1 MARRSNLPLA
11 LGILALIVGAAMV
24 LLVLRND
31 DDTSTT
37 SRGRTGGAQVTVYVA
52 TKALAAGTSGNDL
65 IANKAVEAQQIP
77 ASERLADAITA
88 QAQLE
93 GLILSADVPTG
104 TQLKTS
110 HFRSTTVR
118 TEAITIPNGM
128 QAVAIRVPFLPGA
141 AGYVGPEDRINIYG
155 IIKGSTLPQNVKLV
169 LSNVQVIDVSTEVAP
184 RRTSADPAATRA
196 EGPSLTYLLALN
208 AVDAAKVIYLSEY
221 ESIYVTLV
229 PKDQPAS
236 STPPIVVGDL
246 LK

>member
-31 DDTSTT
+31 DESTT
-37 SRGRTGGAQVTVYVA
+37 TNGRTGGAQVTVYVA
-52 TKALAAGTSGNDL
+52 TKALAAGTSGADL
-65 IANKAVEAQQIP
+65 IANKGVEPRQIP

-104 TQLKTS
+104 SQMRTTQ
-110 HFRSTTVR
+110 FRSTTVR
-118 TEAITIPNGM
+118 TEAIAIPNGM

-155 IIKGSTLPQNVKLV
+155 IIKGSALPQNVKLV
-169 LSNVQVIDVSTEVAP
+169 LSNVEVIDVSTEVAP
-184 RRTSADPAATRA
+184 RRTSADPAASRA

-229 PKDQPAS
+229 PKDQPPS
-236 STPPIVVGDL
+236 STPPIIVGDL